1 MSSEMLN
8 AMYRS
13 AKLQGMEK
21 EFIDIMIPPSDFQ
34 PDKIYDPKSDIK
46 IEIVSKNKK
55 RRRVRAATS
64 ILLVFLGVVLVKKL
78 GGLFL

>member
-46 IEIVSKNKK
+46 IEIVSVNKK
-55 RRRVRAATS
+55 RRRVKTATS
-64 ILLVFLGVVLVKKL
+64 ILLVFLGVVLIKKL

>member
-34 PDKIYDPKSDIK
+34 PDKIYDTKSDIK
-46 IEIVSKNKK
+46 IEIVSVNKK
-55 RRRVRAATS
+55 RRRVKTATS
-64 ILLVFLGVVLVKKL
+64 ILLVFLGVVLIKKL